1 MGSTPTTTPLLR
13 VADPARAALA
23 LVLLSAGLHV
33 LYAGWVGLTPQEAY
47 YWQWSR
53 HLDLSYFDHPP
64 LAAWT
69 IRAMTEVF
77 GTSARSIR
85 LAAALHSSL
94 FALFLFLAGRRLFGG
109 RTALL
114 ALAAMLATPL
124 FGLGQTVITP
134 DGPLLAGW
142 AAAFYFTV
150 RALDEERG
158 PWLLAAGAAAG
169 LACLGKY
176 PGFLLFPLV
185 LAALLA
191 DPRGRRLLGTPWPWL
206 GVLLAAALFSPVV
219 LWNLRHDWASI
230 GFQTRGRTGQ
240 VTGLHPHLTGRFLG
254 LQALAAS
261 PVLFVAMLMA
271 SAGAARRWR
280 DPAFRACALFSAPVL
295 LLLLLVSPFHW
306 VKMNWGAPAYP
317 AALLAAA
324 AFWRERP
331 GRWRGLGVAALA
343 VALAGSAYMH
353 LVPVW
358 PALPFPARDETTSGW
373 TELAAR
379 VEAERRRLGGDPF
392 VAGCDY
398 KTASELA
405 FHLPGRPETQ
415 SASAFGEPGLQ
426 YGYWLDRVPLA
437 GREGLVVY
445 DPRSP
450 SRCRERAGEVC
461 RPLDALEPLTARR
474 GRSVITTFE
483 IFRCRYP
490 SALVGEA
497 R

>member
-1 MGSTPTTTPLLR
+1 
-13 VADPARAALA
+13 
-23 LVLLSAGLHV
+23 
-33 LYAGWVGLTPQEAY
+33 
-47 YWQWSR
+47 
-53 HLDLSYFDHPP
+53 
-64 LAAWT
+64 
-69 IRAMTEVF
+69 MTEVF

-85 LAAALHSSL
+85 LAAALHSAL
-94 FALFLFLAGRRLFGG
+94 FSLFLFLAGRRLFGG

-124 FGLGQTVITP
+124 FALGQTVITP

-142 AAAFYFTV
+142 AAAFWLTV

-176 PGFLLFPLV
+176 TGFLLFPQI

-191 DPRGRRLLGTPWPWL
+191 DPRGRRLLVTAWPWL

-219 LWNLRHDWASI
+219 LWNAGHGWASF
-230 GFQTRGRTGQ
+230 GFQTSGRAAQ
-240 VTGLHPHLTGRFLG
+240 VTGLALTLSGRFLG

-261 PVLFVAMLMA
+261 PLVLAALLAA
-271 SAGAARRWR
+271 SAAAAWRWR
-280 DPAFRACALFSAPVL
+280 QPAFRLCALFSAPL
-295 LLLLLVSPFHW
+295 LLLLFAVSPFHW

-331 GRWRGLGVAALA
+331 ERWRGLAAAAVA
-343 VALAGSAYMH
+343 VALLGSAYMH
-353 LVPVW
+353 LVPLW

-373 TELAAR
+373 EELSRR

-461 RPLDALEPLTARR
+461 RPLDALEPLTVRR
-474 GRSVITTFE
+474 GRAAITTFE
-483 IFRCRYP
+483 IYRCRYP
-490 SALVGEA
+490 AALLGLGAGGARGWLAPPGGRPRPARPGTPRRAGRSGSARGRAGPGRPRSCPGGTGRSRSGPGPRDREGA
-497 R
+497 ASG

>member
-1 MGSTPTTTPLLR
+1 
-13 VADPARAALA
+13 
-23 LVLLSAGLHV
+23 
-33 LYAGWVGLTPQEAY
+33 
-47 YWQWSR
+47 
-53 HLDLSYFDHPP
+53 
-64 LAAWT
+64 
-69 IRAMTEVF
+69 MTELL
-77 GTSARSIR
+77 GTSVRSIR
-85 LAAALHSSL
+85 LAAALHSAL
-94 FALFLFLAGRRLFGG
+94 FSLFLFLAGRRLFGG

-114 ALAAMLATPL
+114 AVAAMLVTPL
-124 FGLGQTVITP
+124 FALGQTVVTP

-176 PGFLLFPLV
+176 PGFLLFPQILAV
-185 LAALLA
+185 LLL
-191 DPRGRRLLGTPWPWL
+191 DPRGRRLLRTPWPWL
-206 GVLLAAALFSPVV
+206 GVLLAAAVFSPVV

-230 GFQTRGRTGQ
+230 GFQTRGRAGQ
-240 VTGLHPHLTGRFLG
+240 VTGLHPQLTGRFLG

-261 PVLFVAMLMA
+261 PVLFAVMLVA
-271 SAGAARRWR
+271 SAAAVRRWR
-280 DPAFRACALFSAPVL
+280 DPAFRRCALFSAPFLVML
-295 LLLLLVSPFHW
+295 LAVSPFHW

-324 AFWRERP
+324 AFYRERP
-331 GRWRGLGVAALA
+331 ERWRALAAAAVGVALFA
-343 VALAGSAYMH
+343 SAFMH
-353 LVPVW
+353 LVPLV

-379 VEAERRRLGGDPF
+379 VEAERVRLGGDPF

-437 GREGLVVY
+437 GREGLVVF
-445 DPRSP
+445 DPRDRN
-450 SRCRERAGEVC
+450 RCRERARETC
-461 RPLDALEPLTARR
+461 RPFEPLEPLAVRR
-474 GRSVITTFE
+474 GREVVTTFE
-483 IFRCRYP
+483 IYRCRYP
-490 SALVGEA
+490 AALLGSA

>member
-1 MGSTPTTTPLLR
+1 
-13 VADPARAALA
+13 
-23 LVLLSAGLHV
+23 
-33 LYAGWVGLTPQEAY
+33 
-47 YWQWSR
+47 
-53 HLDLSYFDHPP
+53 
-64 LAAWT
+64 
-69 IRAMTEVF
+69 MTEAF

-85 LAAALHSSL
+85 LAAALHSTLLS
-94 FALFLFLAGRRLFGG
+94 LFLFLAGRRLFGG

-114 ALAAMLATPL
+114 ALAVMLATPL

-134 DGPLLAGW
+134 DGPLLSGW
-142 AAAFYFTV
+142 VAALYLTA

-158 PWLLAAGAAAG
+158 EWLLAAGAAAG
-169 LACLGKY
+169 AACLGKY
-176 PGFLLFPLV
+176 PGLLLLPQILG
-185 LAALLA
+185 ALLL
-191 DPRGRRLLGTPWPWL
+191 DPRGRRLLRTPWPWL
-206 GVLLAAALFSPVV
+206 GAVLAAALFSPVV
-219 LWNLRHDWASI
+219 LWNAGHGWASF
-230 GFQTRGRTGQ
+230 GFQTSGRAAQ
-240 VTGLHPHLTGRFLG
+240 VSGLDLRLTGRFLG

-261 PVLFVAMLMA
+261 PVLLVALLVA
-271 SAGAARRWR
+271 SAAAAWRWR
-280 DPAFRACALFSAPVL
+280 DPAFRLCALFSTP
-295 LLLLLVSPFHW
+295 LLLLLVLVSPLHW

-331 GRWRGLGVAALA
+331 ERWRGLGAAAVGLA
-343 VALAGSAYMH
+343 LLGSAYMH
-353 LVPVW
+353 LVPLV

-379 VEAERRRLGGDPF
+379 VEAERRRLGDDPF

-437 GREGLVVY
+437 GRNGLVVF

-450 SRCRERAGEVC
+450 SQCRERAREIC
-461 RPLDALEPLTARR
+461 RPLDALEPLTVRR
-474 GRSVITTFE
+474 GRAAITTFE
-483 IFRCRYP
+483 IYRCRYP
-490 SALVGEA
+490 ATLLGLGSAAPGGPALPVSP